1 MYAFVTILIVI
12 VCVLLGAVVL
22 IQNPKGGGLSSSF
35 GGVGQQLLGARRS
48 TDVVEKLTWGFA
60 VGLIVLCLSTS
71 FFVDKKAVKKEAV
84 QKSEIEQMESTKGGF
99 QNTTLPSAGT
109 PAQQQ
114 PAQPQGPPA
123 K

>member
-1 MYAFVTILIVI
+1 MYAFVTILIIVI
-12 VCVLLGAVVL
+12 CALLGAVVL

-48 TDVVEKLTWGFA
+48 TDVVERLTWGFA
-60 VGLIVLCLSTS
+60 IGLIVLCLSTS

-84 QKSEIEQMESTKGGF
+84 QKSEIEQMESTKGGGF
-99 QNTTLPSAGT
+99 QNTLPPTGGAGQG
-109 PAQQQ
+109 QQQ
-114 PAQPQGPPA
+114 TPPPT